1 MIKHPQDMFDESQ
14 EKDLI
19 ISADPNYKLKWGDK
33 LVIFGKDENIERF
46 RKI

>member
-1 MIKHPQDMFDESQ
+1 MIKQREEIFNESR

-33 LVIFGKDENIERF
+33 LVVFGRDENIERF
-46 RKI
+46 KKI